1 MKLYYSE
8 DLSLNRRRHNKV
20 TVNNCL
26 KINGATSANTSEL
39 PYPNSVR
46 LRQILRALPLPFRYV
61 LWVIS
66 LMRGVHLHIILQIVE
81 HHPPSAERFLLCIA
95 LTIIS

>member
-26 KINGATSANTSEL
+26 KINGATSANTFEL

-66 LMRGVHLHIILQIVE
+66 LMCGVHLHIILQIVK
-81 HHPPSAERFLLCIA
+81 HHPPSAERSLLCIA